1 MIHNLP
7 AYASSK
13 NVEMTIVKVQ
23 NNCLLILG
31 LDFPELIENNKLMVT
46 PFSWQNWIDILAY
59 AFPKQDHLCIE
70 NEIVVLNSNRE
81 DLDGR

>member
-13 NVEMTIVKVQ
+13 NVEMTIVKVK

-31 LDFPELIENNKLMVT
+31 LDFPELNENNKLMVT
-46 PFSWQNWIDILAY
+46 PFITQSADKI
-59 AFPKQDHLCIE
+59 
-70 NEIVVLNSNRE
+70 
-81 DLDGR
+81 G

>member
-31 LDFPELIENNKLMVT
+31 LDFPELNENNKLMVT
-46 PFSWQNWIDILAY
+46 PFKLDRYSC
-59 AFPKQDHLCIE
+59 LCVAKTRSSVYSE
-70 NEIVVLNSNRE
+70 
-81 DLDGR
+81 